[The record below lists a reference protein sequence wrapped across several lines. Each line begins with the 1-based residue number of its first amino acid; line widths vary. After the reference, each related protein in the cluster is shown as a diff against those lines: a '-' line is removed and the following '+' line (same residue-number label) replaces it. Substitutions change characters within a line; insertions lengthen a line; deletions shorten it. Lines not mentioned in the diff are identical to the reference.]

1 MGGVPARH
9 PIQNKLHGL
18 GDGLHMLGNGLHM
31 FDNGPHV
38 LGKSTFGLML
48 HSGLLNTVSSTY
60 VAFKI
65 LSPSEI
71 WCFRNFVVFSFLS
84 HSEFCR
90 IWDYVVR
97 YYVVWHYVA
106 FGIMSFG
113 KMWHS
118 VLNRIQTYVVW
129 NCVVWHNVVRVNV

>member
-60 VAFKI
+60 IRHSKFYRIRKFVAFGI
-65 LSPSEI
+65 L
-71 WCFRNFVVFSFLS
+71 LYLD
-84 HSEFCR
+84 FCR
-90 IWDYVVR
+90 IR
-97 YYVVWHYVA
+97 NFVA
-106 FGIMSFG
+106 FGIMSFVIMSFG
-113 KMWHS
+113 IMLHS
-118 VLNRIQTYVVW
+118 GYCRSS
-129 NCVVWHNVVRVNV
+129 